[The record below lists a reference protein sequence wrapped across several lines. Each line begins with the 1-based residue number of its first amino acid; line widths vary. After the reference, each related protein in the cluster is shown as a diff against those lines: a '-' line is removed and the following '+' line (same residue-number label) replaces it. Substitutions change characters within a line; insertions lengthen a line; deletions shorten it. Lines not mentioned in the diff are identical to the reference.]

1 MNRFLFI
8 ILILFSLIQTAE
20 AQEKLY
26 INHSNTYGSIKH
38 NIYTNY
44 SNSRTNALSII
55 ATEELFQ
62 QSVFAELRYES
73 LNFYDQFNNEYH
85 ASYLSLGVGP
95 RFSLFKYF
103 TYDIGLYMGFLL
115 NSKAKMI
122 RNDFPTRS
130 LTEGKI
136 MAIQRLT
143 YGINVF
149 SNVSLNIQGEIQ
161 HHFNNLIQDFIWG
174 ESGQSGYEV
183 SYNLGIGL
191 SYQFGK

>member
-1 MNRFLFI
+1 
-8 ILILFSLIQTAE
+8 
-20 AQEKLY
+20 
-26 INHSNTYGSIKH
+26 
-38 NIYTNY
+38 
-44 SNSRTNALSII
+44 
-55 ATEELFQ
+55 
-62 QSVFAELRYES
+62 
-73 LNFYDQFNNEYH
+73 
-85 ASYLSLGVGP
+85 
-95 RFSLFKYF
+95 
-103 TYDIGLYMGFLL
+103 
-115 NSKAKMI
+115 MI